1 MSQFL
6 HSPPYSPRDDAAF
19 LAEMQALS
27 DHHLAGCQSYRRIWP
42 EFEHADSLADLPWL
56 HVGLFKHLDMK
67 TDVGE
72 GRHLRTLLSS
82 ATSSGNPS
90 RITLDSRSSV
100 FQSQSTLAIL
110 QDFIGNE
117 KQPLCILDS
126 PAALRGG
133 RNVSAR
139 IAAAM
144 SLKPMASQL
153 HFLLGDSA
161 DPATVNWNE
170 LLAAID
176 GHPAFMVY
184 GFTWILWLAWAE
196 QLFPE
201 EVRQAI
207 AGKRITF
214 VHSGGWK
221 KLEDRKV
228 SLDLFNARL
237 KEGLDPA
244 SQVIDFYG
252 LVEQVGIIYPLCPCG
267 YRVAPAWADV
277 LVRDPVS
284 GECLESDVGQL
295 QLMNAI
301 SWGAPYH
308 NVLTEDLGRLI
319 PGGCD
324 CGRAGTVFELIG
336 RVPKSE
342 VRGCANV

>member
-6 HSPPYSPRDDAAF
+6 HNLPYSPRDDGAF
-19 LAEMQALS
+19 LAEMQVLS
-27 DHHLAGCQSYRRIWP
+27 DHHLTGCETYRRIWP
-42 EFEHADSLADLPWL
+42 EFERADTLAELPWL

-67 TDVGE
+67 TDVAE

-100 FQSQSTLAIL
+100 LQSQSTLAIL
-110 QDFIGNE
+110 QNFIGD
-117 KQPLCILDS
+117 KQQPLCILDS

-161 DPATVNWNE
+161 DPGTVNWDE
-170 LLAAID
+170 LLEAID

-196 QLFPE
+196 QVFPE

-228 SLDLFNARL
+228 SFDLFNARM
-237 KEGLDPA
+237 KEGLDPD

-267 YRVAPAWADV
+267 YRIAPSWADV

-284 GECLESDVGQL
+284 GECLDSDVGQL

-319 PGGCD
+319 PGGCN

-336 RVPKSE
+336 RLPKSE
-342 VRGCANV
+342 LRGCANV